1 MPRRDD
7 LRKICVIGSGPIVIG
22 QACEFDYSG
31 VQGLRVLRQE
41 GYETV
46 LINSNPATIMTD
58 PGWADRTYIEPL
70 DLEGITSVLRRERP
84 DAILPTLGGQT
95 ALNAAME
102 LGAAGVLDELG
113 IELIGASRH
122 AIETAEDRQLFGE
135 AMERV
140 GLRCA
145 SGIFIHSVAE
155 AEAAVASGR
164 LNLPL
169 VIRPA
174 FTLGG
179 QGGGFAGTIEE
190 MRHYV
195 AKGCAESPISQV
207 LLEESLV
214 GWGEF
219 ELEVIRDRLDN
230 VIIVCSI
237 ENLDPMG
244 VHTGDSVCVAPA
256 MTLSDREYQALRDA
270 AATVIRAVG
279 VETGGSNV
287 QFAVNR
293 ETGEIVVIEMNPRV
307 SRSSALASK
316 ATGYPIAKVA
326 TKLAIGYT
334 LDEIPN
340 DLTRTTPASFE
351 PTLDYVVVK
360 MPRFAFEKFAG
371 ADERLTTQMK
381 SVGEAMS
388 IGRTF
393 CESFGKALRSRELDT
408 PPRLAGPVDVPLWDR
423 YDTILARLRAGE
435 SEAALSAESGVH
447 PWFLGELGRM
457 VAVEESL
464 VGRPVEAIGAA
475 EWRLAKRHGLG
486 DSWLA
491 KRLGVPEAAV
501 REARIGAGVRPV
513 FKCVDSCAAEVEAR
527 TSYRY
532 STYETVH
539 EPVTDDRPS
548 VLILGSGPNRIGQGL
563 EFDYCC
569 VHAAMTFRALGYAA
583 IMVNCNPETVST
595 DYDTSDRLYF
605 EPLTIEDVLEICERE
620 QPVGVVIQFGGQT
633 PLRLAKRLLDA
644 GVPILGTPFHAI
656 DLAEDRLRFGSLL
669 AENGLK
675 APDWA
680 IAGSVDEAV
689 THANRIGY
697 PVLVRPSYVLGG
709 RAMRICYDEEM
720 LRAGPV
726 APNTLVDSFVEDAIE
741 IDVDAVADGEDV
753 LIGAVM
759 EHVEEAGVHSGDSA
773 CVIPPLAIG
782 EKIEAEVR
790 RQTRV
795 IARAL
800 GVVGLVNVQFAVRDG
815 EVFVLE
821 ANPRASRTVP
831 FVAKATGMPLVEAA
845 CRVALGDRVR
855 DLELREATPGVV
867 SVKEA
872 VLPFARFPGADAL
885 LGPEMRAT
893 GEVMGSGPDFATAFA
908 KAQRAAGQ
916 PIPTVDGDRQRSVV
930 ITVNDRDK
938 PAATMLAELFHRAG
952 FRIYATA
959 GTARAIQ
966 QLGTPVE
973 EVSKV
978 HSPEGAG
985 TIPEL
990 IASGAVDLVVNT
1002 PLGRGARGDGYEI
1015 RRAAVQAR
1023 VPCITTLSGAT
1034 AAVRSLTQAWKV
1046 DPRPLQE
1053 LHGFRADDR
1062 MRPDA
1067 PTAAG
1072 QH

>member
-31 VQGLRVLRQE
+31 VQGLRVLRAE

-70 DLEGITSVLRRERP
+70 DLEGITTVLRKERP

-102 LGAAGVLDELG
+102 LHGAGVLDELG
-113 IELIGASRH
+113 IELIGASVT
-122 AIETAEDRQLFGE
+122 AIETAEDRQLFAR
-135 AMERV
+135 AMAAC

-145 SGIFIHSVAE
+145 RSEIVHSVAE
-155 AEAAVASGR
+155 ADAVLATSG
-164 LNLPL
+164 LTLPL

-179 QGGGFAGTIEE
+179 QGGGEARTVEE
-190 MRHYV
+190 LHHFVER
-195 AKGCAESPISQV
+195 GCAESPISQV
-207 LLEESLV
+207 LVEESLI

-219 ELEVIRDRLDN
+219 ELEVIRDRVDN
-230 VIIVCSI
+230 VIVVCSI

-279 VETGGSNV
+279 VETGGANV

-293 ETGEIVVIEMNPRV
+293 PTGEIVVIEMNPRV

-326 TKLAIGYT
+326 TKLALGYT

-340 DLTRTTPASFE
+340 DLTQTTPASFE

-360 MPRFAFEKFAG
+360 MPRFAFEKFPG

-408 PPRLAGPVDVPLWDR
+408 TPRLEGPVDVPLWDR
-423 YDTILARLRAGE
+423 YDTILARLRSGE
-435 SEAALSAESGVH
+435 SPAALAAESAVH
-447 PWFLGELGRM
+447 PWFLAEFARM
-457 VAVEESL
+457 VAVEEGL
-464 VGRPVEAIGAA
+464 VGRPIGAIEPA
-475 EWRLAKRHGLG
+475 EWREAKRHGLG

-491 KRLGVPEAAV
+491 KRLGVAEPEV
-501 REARIGAGVRPV
+501 RAARIAAGVRPV
-513 FKCVDSCAAEVEAR
+513 FKSVDSCAAEVEAR

-532 STYETVH
+532 STYESEH
-539 EPVTDDRPS
+539 EEIADERPS

-569 VHAAMTFRALGYAA
+569 VHAAHTFRALGYAA

-605 EPLTIEDVLEICERE
+605 EPLTIEDVLEICDRER
-620 QPVGVVIQFGGQT
+620 PAGVVIQFGGQT
-633 PLRLAKRLLDA
+633 PLRLAKRLIDA
-644 GVPILGTPFHAI
+644 GVPILGTPFSAV

-669 AENGLK
+669 ESIGLR
-675 APDWA
+675 APAWA
-680 IAGSVDEAV
+680 IAADRDEAAAA
-689 THANRIGY
+689 ANRIGY

-720 LRAGPV
+720 VRAGHIG
-726 APNTLVDSFVEDAIE
+726 PNTLVDSFVEDAIE
-741 IDVDAVADGEDV
+741 IDVDAVSDGEDV

-759 EHVEEAGVHSGDSA
+759 EHVEEAGIHSGDSA
-773 CVIPPLAIG
+773 CVIPALAIG
-782 EKIEAEVR
+782 ETVEREVR
-790 RQTRV
+790 RQTRE

-815 EVFVLE
+815 DVYVLE

-831 FVAKATGMPLVEAA
+831 FVAKATGLPLVEAA
-845 CRVALGDRVR
+845 CRVALGDRIR
-855 DLELREATPGVV
+855 DLGLREVMPEAV

-893 GEVMGSGPDFATAFA
+893 GEVMGTGPDFATAFA
-908 KAQRAAGQ
+908 KASRAAGQ
-916 PIPTVDGDRQRSVV
+916 PLPASRTDRPPAVV

-938 PAATMLAELFHRAG
+938 PAATLLAQQFADLG
-952 FRIYATA
+952 FTIYATS
-959 GTARAIQ
+959 GTAGAMRR
-966 QLGTPVE
+966 LGLDVE
-973 EVSKV
+973 EVAKV
-978 HSPEGAG
+978 HAPDTV

-990 IASGAVDLVVNT
+990 IARGDVDLVVNT
-1002 PLGRGARGDGYEI
+1002 PLGRGARGDGYAI
-1015 RRAAVQAR
+1015 RRAAVNAR

-1034 AAVRSLTQAWKV
+1034 AAVRAMARAWRV
-1046 DPRPLQE
+1046 DPKPLQE
-1053 LHGFRADDR
+1053 LHLTQGSAWAGPRVDQ
-1062 MRPDA
+1062 
-1067 PTAAG
+1067 AAVTT
-1072 QH
+1072 

>member
-7 LRKICVIGSGPIVIG
+7 LHRICVIGSGPIVIG

-41 GYETV
+41 GYETI

-70 DLEGITSVLRRERP
+70 DLEGITDVLRRERP

-102 LGAAGVLDELG
+102 LHHAGVLEELS
-113 IELIGASRH
+113 IELIGASVQ
-122 AIETAEDRQLFGE
+122 AIATAEDRELFGR
-135 AMERV
+135 AMAGC

-145 SGIFIHSVAE
+145 QSVIIHSVAE
-155 AEAAVASGR
+155 AEAAVAAGT
-164 LNLPL
+164 LQLPL

-179 QGGGFAGTIEE
+179 QGGGFASTPDEL
-190 MRHYV
+190 RHHV
-195 AKGCAESPISQV
+195 GRGVAESPIGQV
-207 LLEESLV
+207 LLEESLL
-214 GWGEF
+214 GWDEF

-256 MTLSDREYQALRDA
+256 MTLSDREYQSLRDA

-293 ETGEIVVIEMNPRV
+293 ETGAIVVIEMNPRV

-326 TKLAIGYT
+326 TRLAIGYT

-340 DLTRTTPASFE
+340 DLTQTTPASFE
-351 PTLDYVVVK
+351 PTLDYVVIK

-393 CESFGKALRSRELDT
+393 CEAFGKALRSRELDT

-435 SEAALSAESGVH
+435 APEALAAEADVH
-447 PWFLGELGRM
+447 LWFLHELARM
-457 VAVEESL
+457 VAVEDEL
-464 VGRPVEAIGAA
+464 AGTGLDAISP
-475 EWRLAKRHGLG
+475 EQWRRAKRHGLG
-486 DSWLA
+486 DAWLA
-491 KRLGVPEAAV
+491 KRLGAAEEVV
-501 REARIGAGVRPV
+501 RAARHEAGVRPV
-513 FKCVDSCAAEVEAR
+513 YKAVDSCAAEVEAR

-532 STYETVH
+532 STYESEH
-539 EPVTDDRPS
+539 EPAVDDRPG

-605 EPLTIEDVLEICERE
+605 EPLTIEDVLEVIEVER
-620 QPVGVVIQFGGQT
+620 PAGVVIQFGGQT
-633 PLRLAKRLLDA
+633 PLRLARRLIEA
-644 GVPILGTPFHAI
+644 GVPILGTPFSAI
-656 DLAEDRLRFGSLL
+656 DLAEDRQRFGTLL
-669 AENGLK
+669 ESIGLK
-675 APDWA
+675 APPWA
-680 IAGSVDEAV
+680 IAHDVEEAV
-689 THANRIGY
+689 AAADRIGY

-709 RAMRICYDEEM
+709 RAMRICYDAQM
-720 LRAGPV
+720 LRDGHV
-726 APNTLVDSFVEDAIE
+726 GPNTLVDAFVEDAIE
-741 IDVDAVADGEDV
+741 IDVDAVSDGDDV

-759 EHVEEAGVHSGDSA
+759 EHVEEAGIHSGDSA
-773 CVIPPLAIG
+773 CVIPALAIG
-782 EKIEAEVR
+782 DEVEAEVR
-790 RQTRV
+790 RQTREL
-795 IARAL
+795 ARAL

-815 EVFVLE
+815 EVFVIE

-831 FVAKATGMPLVEAA
+831 FVAKATGTNLVEAA
-845 CRVALGDRVR
+845 CRVALGERVR
-855 DLELREATPGVV
+855 DLGLSETVPTVV

-893 GEVMGSGPDFATAFA
+893 GEVMGIGPDFATAFA
-908 KAQRAAGQ
+908 KAERGAGQ
-916 PIPTVDGDRQRSVV
+916 PLPGRRSDRPCAVA

-938 PAATMLAELFHRAG
+938 PAATLLAQRFHDIG
-952 FRIYATA
+952 FTIYATG
-959 GTARAIQ
+959 GTARAIRR
-966 QLGTPVE
+966 LGTPVS
-973 EVSKV
+973 EVAKV
-978 HSPEGAG
+978 HAPGAV

-990 IASGAVDLVVNT
+990 IASGDVDLVVNT

-1023 VPCITTLSGAT
+1023 VPCITTLSGAS
-1034 AAVRSLTQAWKV
+1034 AAIQAMARAWKV
-1046 DPRPLQE
+1046 DPKPLQE
-1053 LHGFRADDR
+1053 LHL
-1062 MRPDA
+1062 A
-1067 PTAAG
+1067 PSGEIRTPV
-1072 QH
+1072 

>member
-7 LRKICVIGSGPIVIG
+7 LKKICVIGSGPIVIG

-70 DLEGITSVLRRERP
+70 DLDGIATVLRRERP
-84 DAILPTLGGQT
+84 DALLPTLGGQT

-102 LGAAGVLDELG
+102 LQGAGVLDELG
-113 IELIGASRH
+113 IELIGASIH
-122 AIETAEDRQLFGE
+122 AIETAEDRELFAR
-135 AMERV
+135 AMAGC

-145 SGIFIHSVAE
+145 HSHIIHSVAE
-155 AEAAVASGR
+155 AEAAVASGT
-164 LNLPL
+164 LPLPL

-179 QGGGFAGTIEE
+179 QGGGFANTLEE
-190 MRHYV
+190 LRYHV
-195 AKGCAESPISQV
+195 ERGVAESPIGQV
-207 LLEESLV
+207 LLEESLL
-214 GWGEF
+214 GWDEF

-270 AATVIRAVG
+270 AVTVIRAVG

-340 DLTRTTPASFE
+340 DLTGTTPASFE

-360 MPRFAFEKFAG
+360 MPRFAFEKFPG
-371 ADERLTTQMK
+371 SDERLTTQMK

-393 CESFGKALRSRELDT
+393 TEAFGKALRSRELDT
-408 PPRLAGPVDVPLWDR
+408 SPRLTGPVDVPFWDR

-435 SEAALSAESGVH
+435 TPEALAAEADVH
-447 PWFLGELGRM
+447 IWFLHELARM
-457 VAVEESL
+457 VAVEEEL
-464 VGRPVEAIGAA
+464 VAA
-475 EWRLAKRHGLG
+475 GLGGVTPALWRRAKRHGLG

-491 KRLGVPEAAV
+491 KRLGAPEAEV
-501 REARIGAGVRPV
+501 RAARIAAGVRPV
-513 FKCVDSCAAEVEAR
+513 YKAVDSCAAEVEAR

-532 STYETVH
+532 STYEDEH
-539 EPVTDDRPS
+539 EPVDDDRPS

-605 EPLTIEDVLEICERE
+605 EPLTIEDVLEIVEVE
-620 QPVGVVIQFGGQT
+620 QPAGVVIQFGGQT
-633 PLRLAKRLLDA
+633 PLRLAKRLIDA

-656 DLAEDRLRFGSLL
+656 DLAEDRQRFGSLL
-669 AENGLK
+669 DSIGLK
-675 APDWA
+675 APAWA
-680 IAGSVDEAV
+680 IASTADEA
-689 THANRIGY
+689 AEAAAKIGY

-720 LRAGPV
+720 LRSGPI
-726 APNTLVDSFVEDAIE
+726 ASSTLVDSFVEDAIE
-741 IDVDAVADGEDV
+741 IDVDAVSDGDDV

-759 EHVEEAGVHSGDSA
+759 EHVEEAGIHSGDSA
-773 CVIPPLAIG
+773 CVIPALAIG
-782 EKIEAEVR
+782 DDVEAEVR
-790 RQTRV
+790 RQTREL
-795 IARAL
+795 ARAL

-815 EVFVLE
+815 EVFVIE

-845 CRVALGDRVR
+845 CRVALGDRIA
-855 DLELREATPGVV
+855 DLGLRETTPTVV

-893 GEVMGSGPDFATAFA
+893 GEVMGIGPDFATAFA
-908 KAQRAAGQ
+908 KASRAAGQ
-916 PIPTVDGDRQRSVV
+916 PLPGPRPDRQSAVA

-938 PAATMLAELFHRAG
+938 PAATLLAQRFHDIG
-952 FRIYATA
+952 FRIYATG
-959 GTARAIQ
+959 GTARAIRR
-966 QLGTPVE
+966 LGTPVE

-978 HSPEGAG
+978 HAPGVA
-985 TIPEL
+985 TIPDL
-990 IASGAVDLVVNT
+990 IVSGDVDLVVNT

-1015 RRAAVQAR
+1015 RRACTQAK
-1023 VPCITTLSGAT
+1023 VPCITTLSGAS
-1034 AAVRSLTQAWKV
+1034 AAIQAMARAWKV
-1046 DPRPLQE
+1046 DPKPLQE
-1053 LHGFRADDR
+1053 LHLGQAVDARA
-1062 MRPDA
+1062 PA
-1067 PTAAG
+1067 
-1072 QH
+1072 